1 MRLPKI
7 RVFAV
12 MAVALALAGCSGD
25 MTQTLMKDPAMQG
38 KIMDMI
44 TQSAPMAGQ
53 MVDKM
58 LANDQTKQMIM
69 DKVMGNSEMMNSVM
83 AKVASNPEMVTNMLN
98 MAVKDDA
105 TKAKIMDWM
114 KTMAAQAKMAKK

>member
-12 MAVALALAGCSGD
+12 LAVALALAGCSGD
-25 MTQTLMKDPAMQG
+25 MTQTLMKDPATQG
-38 KIMDMI
+38 KIMDLI
-44 TQSAPMAGQ
+44 TQNAPMAGQ

-69 DKVMGNSEMMNSVM
+69 DKVTGSSELMNSVVSKI
-83 AKVASNPEMVTNMLN
+83 AANPDMVTNVLD
-98 MAVKDDA
+98 MAVKDEA
-105 TKAKIMDWM
+105 TKAKVMDWV
-114 KTMAAQAKMAKK
+114 KTMSAQAKMAKK

>member
-1 MRLPKI
+1 MRLA
-7 RVFAV
+7 RFHVFVV

-69 DKVMGNSEMMNSVM
+69 DKVMGSTELMNGVVS
-83 AKVASNPEMVTNMLN
+83 KIASNPDMVTSVLDV
-98 MAVKDDA
+98 AVKDDA
-105 TKAKIMDWM
+105 TKAKVMDWM
-114 KTMAAQAKMAKK
+114 KTMSAQSKMAKK